1 MPKAGQVHAMNPGR
15 ILSHIDPLVRL
26 LVLAIVLATVFPVT
40 GDGQYLARFASDAA
54 IFLLFLLNGLRLPR
68 HEVMRGIGNWRLLLP
83 LVAWCFLGMGAV
95 GWIGWQAGLAI
106 LPDQVA
112 VGLLFLGLLPST
124 VQSAPAY
131 SSLAGGNVASSVV
144 AAAVI
149 NVAGVFVTAPLF
161 ALVAGTAS
169 AGIDAG
175 GIERIATILLLP
187 FVLGQLAQGFAG
199 NWVKHHKPLV
209 SWMDRGSIAIAV
221 YVAFSGAV
229 EQGLWSRVDAP
240 AWAGLLV
247 AVAVFLAVGFGGSWL
262 LGGALGLARPERIS
276 FLFAGAQKSITL
288 GAPLAT
294 VLFPPAVAGLL
305 LLPVLVYHLLQLVL
319 SAPLASRLSQPPS
332 MSR

>member
-1 MPKAGQVHAMNPGR
+1 MTIGR
-15 ILSHIDPLVRL
+15 ILSNIDPLVRL
-26 LVLAIVLATVFPVT
+26 LVVAIVLATVLPVT
-40 GDGQYLARFASDAA
+40 GDGREIARFVSDAA

-68 HEVMRGIGNWRLLLP
+68 AEVARGIGNWRFLLP
-83 LVAWCFLGMGAV
+83 LFVWCFLGLGAV
-95 GWIGWQAGLAI
+95 GWLAWQAGAAI
-106 LPDQVA
+106 LPEQVA
-112 VGLLFLGLLPST
+112 LGLLFLGLLPST
-124 VQSAPAY
+124 VQSATAY
-131 SSLAGGNVASSVV
+131 SSLAGGNVATSVV

-161 ALVAGTAS
+161 ALAAGTAS
-169 AGIDAG
+169 TGIDLG
-175 GIERIATILLLP
+175 GLERIATILLLP
-187 FVLGQLAQGFAG
+187 FALGQLLQGWAG
-199 NWVKHHKPLV
+199 GWVKDHKPLV

-229 EQGLWSRVDAP
+229 EQGLWSRVDAG

-247 AVAVFLAVGFGGSWL
+247 TVGLFLAIGFGGSWL

-276 FLFAGAQKSITL
+276 FLFAGAQKSIAL

-319 SAPLASRLSQPPS
+319 SAPLANRLNPRPERSH
-332 MSR
+332 